1 VVEDEKKAR
10 AIAEARVSRERATDE
25 RNAVPTLSLEDLF
38 RQIQEGEVQ
47 EFNLIIKGDMQGSV
61 EAVKDSVAKIKVGEI
76 VVNVIHT
83 GVGAITENDIMLA
96 RASNA
101 VVIGFNVR
109 PDSSTQEMAAREKV
123 DVRTYRVIYQL
134 LEELEA
140 ALVGMLKPVFEEVKV
155 GELEVRAVFRV
166 PRQGAIAGSYVKEG
180 EINRNSRVRLVRD
193 GAIVFEGGISSLRR
207 FKDDVRSVAAGYECG
222 VGLENFQDIKEDD
235 IIEVI
240 EMREIP
246 RGSETADS

>member
-1 VVEDEKKAR
+1 
-10 AIAEARVSRERATDE
+10 
-25 RNAVPTLSLEDLF
+25 VPTLSLEDLF

-47 EFNLIIKGDMQGSV
+47 EFNLIIKGDTQGSV
-61 EAVKDSVAKIKVGEI
+61 EAVRDSVVKIKVGEI
-76 VVNVIHT
+76 VVNIIHT
-83 GVGAITENDIMLA
+83 GVGAINENDVMLA

-109 PDSSTQEMAAREKV
+109 PDSSVQDIAAREKV
-123 DVRTYRVIYQL
+123 EIRTYRVIYQL

-140 ALVGMLKPVFEEVKV
+140 ALVGMLKPEFEEVKV

-180 EINRNSRVRLVRD
+180 EINRSSRVRLVRD
-193 GAIVFEGGISSLRR
+193 GSIVYEGGVSSLRR
-207 FKDDVRSVAAGYECG
+207 FKDDVRSVATGYECG
-222 VGLENFQDIKEDD
+222 VGLENFQDVKEGDV
-235 IIEVI
+235 IEVI

-246 RGSETADS
+246 RSGEAADS